1 MTALGLLFAG
11 AATFAAAVDLAVASS
26 GAAAVELPLA
36 ASAGLV
42 DYFGPQGSITL
53 PALLSV
59 LVYPAL

>member
-1 MTALGLLFAG
+1 MGSELAG
-11 AATFAAAVDLAVASS
+11 AATFAAAVDLAVAGT
-26 GAAAVELPLA
+26 GAAAVELPVA

-59 LVYPAL
+59 LLYPAL